1 MLRFGN
7 HCLVIR
13 STCHEIL
20 KKRDNGG
27 GMRKKSVSLSKYVA
41 YEIGLEEWAGFWYL
55 YVDEH
60 IYYSCHL
67 HVYIFLLQ
75 K

>member
-1 MLRFGN
+1 
-7 HCLVIR
+7 
-13 STCHEIL
+13 
-20 KKRDNGG
+20 
-27 GMRKKSVSLSKYVA
+27 MRKKSVSLSKYVA